1 MTAAALQNPSQA
13 KVLTLEEKKAVR
25 SAVAQARLLVSALK
39 RSGKAVTME
48 DQALLASVFAAL
60 DDAATAGSVCVIEE
74 RFAKAS
80 ELFDE
85 SRTLGEVLDLL
96 LAKGL
101 IAKSALPEKT
111 PVSPLIADF
120 GEALRLYD
128 ERNFYDEL
136 HLAQKIARLIEGS
149 QEAPAVSDPKQE
161 NDRAVQLALAN
172 RLTVVSGGP
181 GTGKTTTVMKILKA
195 LMEKEPEKDLRITL
209 AAPTGKAAGRMQ
221 QAVVAQAQ
229 KLENETMKAKLSEL
243 KAQTIHRLL
252 LTPMPDGNR
261 PSATAPLDCDVLV
274 LDESSM
280 IEIGLAVRL
289 FDAVD
294 ETRTKVIL
302 LGDRFQL
309 AAVGPGAVFADLSD
323 TSGVLAKNISHLK
336 FSHRF
341 ASDKA
346 VGLFSSAI
354 NSGDVEGVLRLLD
367 QSGVVDIFAEDNPI
381 VWHRSQAH
389 LKQGLSRSL
398 RMWLDSEID
407 EIKKVLKCFKS
418 DFQTRDERNIVAK
431 KVSDLMQRFGVLCAQ
446 RNGDMSVNAVND
458 YVDAKLSE
466 LGFEGQTWRQIIVR
480 KNDDLLGVHNGDVGV
495 VVPGVAGVADDV
507 YFPGE
512 DGIGRD
518 IKLGLMPEYQLAF
531 AITIHQSQGSEYER
545 VAVVMPSSKSESGL
559 ATRELLYT
567 AVTRVKDVRNP
578 DGTKTFG
585 TLDIFAEEKVLKDS
599 VKKAVVREGA
609 LQERLVLLVN
619 ENKH

>member
-1 MTAAALQNPSQA
+1 MTQNQPQA
-13 KVLTLEEKKAVR
+13 KDLSLEEQKAVR
-25 SAVAQARLLVSALK
+25 SANAQARLLVSALK
-39 RSGKAVTME
+39 RSGKALGME
-48 DQALLASVFAAL
+48 DQALLAPVFAAL
-60 DDAATAGSVCVIEE
+60 DDAAVAGSVCVIDE
-74 RFAKAS
+74 RFEKVS
-80 ELFDE
+80 SLFGE
-85 SRTLGEVLDLL
+85 TRTLGEVLDRL
-96 LAKGL
+96 LAKEL
-101 IAKSALPEKT
+101 IVKSDLPEKT

-149 QEAPAVSDPKQE
+149 VEVPAVADPKQE
-161 NDRAVQLALAN
+161 NDRAVQVALAN

-181 GTGKTTTVMKILKA
+181 GTGKTTAVMKILKA

-261 PSATAPLDCDVLV
+261 PSASAPLDCDVLV

-294 ETRTKVIL
+294 ENRTKVIL

-346 VGLFSSAI
+346 VGLLSDAI
-354 NSGDVEGVLRLLD
+354 NRGDVKAVMAQLGGAGDSFEVTD
-367 QSGVVDIFAEDNPI
+367 DNMI
-381 VWHRSQAH
+381 VWHRSQAYM
-389 LKQGLSRSL
+389 KQGLSKNL
-398 RMWLDSEID
+398 RTWLDAEIA
-407 EIKKVLKCFKS
+407 EIKALLKSVKTEFES
-418 DFQTRDERNIVAK
+418 ADERRNVAK
-431 KVSDLMQRFGVLCAQ
+431 KVSDLMQRYGVLCAQ
-446 RNGDMSVNAVND
+446 RNGDMSVNAVNN

-466 LGFEGQTWRQIIVR
+466 IGFEGQTWRQIIVR

-495 VVPGVAGVADDV
+495 VVPGIAGATDDV

-512 DGIGRD
+512 DGVGCE
-518 IKLGLMPEYQLAF
+518 IKLGLLPEFQLAF

-545 VAVVMPSSKSESGL
+545 VAVVMPTDADSGL

-567 AVTRVKDVRNP
+567 AVTRVKDKRAQN
-578 DGTKTFG
+578 GTIERYG
-585 TLDIFAEEKVLKDS
+585 TLDIFAAEKVLKDS
-599 VKKAVVREGA
+599 VEKAVKREGA
-609 LQERLVLLVN
+609 LPERLELLVDSN
-619 ENKH
+619 SH

>member
-1 MTAAALQNPSQA
+1 MTQNQPQA
-13 KVLTLEEKKAVR
+13 KVLTLEEQKAVR

-39 RSGKAVTME
+39 RSGKTVTDD

-60 DDAATAGSVCVIEE
+60 DDAATAGSVCVIDE
-74 RFAKAS
+74 RFEKTS
-80 ELFDE
+80 DLFGE
-85 SRTLGEVLDLL
+85 TRTLGEVLENL
-96 LAKGL
+96 LAKDL

-136 HLAQKIARLIEGS
+136 HLAQKIACLIES
-149 QEAPAVSDPKQE
+149 STEVPAVADPKQE
-161 NDRAVQLALAN
+161 NDRAVQVALAN

-181 GTGKTTTVMKILKA
+181 GTGKTTAVMKILKA

-229 KLENETMKAKLSEL
+229 KLENEAMKAKLSEL

-294 ETRTKVIL
+294 ENRTKVIL

-323 TSGVLAKNISHLK
+323 TTGVLAKNISHLK

-346 VGLFSSAI
+346 VGLLSDAI
-354 NSGDVEGVLRLLD
+354 NRGDVKAVMAQLGGAGEKTD
-367 QSGVVDIFAEDNPI
+367 VVDDNMI
-381 VWHRSQAH
+381 VWHRSQAYM
-389 LKQGLSRSL
+389 KQGLSKNL
-398 RMWLDSEID
+398 RTWLDAEIA
-407 EIKKVLKCFKS
+407 EIKALLKGVKS
-418 DFQTRDERNIVAK
+418 EFESADERRIVAK
-431 KVSDLMQRFGVLCAQ
+431 KVSDLMQRYGVLCAQ
-446 RNGDMSVNAVND
+446 RNGDMSVNAVNA
-458 YVDAKLSE
+458 YVDTKLSE
-466 LGFEGQTWRQIIVR
+466 IGFEGQTWRQIIVR

-495 VVPGVAGVADDV
+495 VVPGIAGTADDV

-512 DGIGRD
+512 DGVGRE
-518 IKLGLMPEYQLAF
+518 IKLGLLPEYQLAF

-545 VAVVMPSSKSESGL
+545 VAVVMPTDADSGL

-567 AVTRVKDVRNP
+567 AVTRVKDKRGQN
-578 DGTKTFG
+578 GAIERYG
-585 TLDIFAEEKVLKDS
+585 TLDIFAAEKVLKES
-599 VKKAVVREGA
+599 VEKAVKREGA
-609 LQERLVLLVN
+609 LPERLELLVADR
-619 ENKH
+619 